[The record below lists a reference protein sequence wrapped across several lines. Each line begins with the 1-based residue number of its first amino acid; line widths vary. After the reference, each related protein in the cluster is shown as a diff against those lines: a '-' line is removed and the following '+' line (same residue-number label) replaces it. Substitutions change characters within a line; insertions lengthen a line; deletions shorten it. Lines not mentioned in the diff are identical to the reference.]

1 MNANVKKTIGVG
13 MAILLI
19 TVWFFPAIA
28 GAFPA
33 GDPMKDKVEGRKG
46 HRRPVLGFWRNAQ
59 LIQKL
64 GLTDEQVKQVRDA
77 DFSFREKHLALRY
90 QLDGLHLQM
99 DKAFSADTVDRE
111 VVRQLSEKIA
121 DLQGQRFV
129 QDVESHLALVEMLN
143 KDQIDQLKMYAKRQQ
158 RHDRKQGAKR
168 VPDKTDEQQPP
179 VDE

>member
-1 MNANVKKTIGVG
+1 MNSKFKKTMGIG
-13 MAILLI
+13 MALLLM
-19 TVWFFPAIA
+19 TACVFPAIA

-33 GDPMKDKVEGRKG
+33 GDPMKDKVDGRKG

-59 LIQKL
+59 LIQKM

-99 DKAFSADTVDRE
+99 DKAFSADTVDRV

-143 KDQIDQLKMYAKRQQ
+143 RDQIDQLKTYEKRQQ

-168 VPDKTDEQQPP
+168 VPDKTGEQQTPI
-179 VDE
+179 DE